1 MTLRN
6 KGVSL
11 RNTRGCKNRTL
22 IDVVCLGIRE
32 VTFILS
38 DSVVCQF
45 VCALLLIAV
54 IVIEIC

>member
-22 IDVVCLGIRE
+22 IDVVCLGSDVYTVRQC
-32 VTFILS
+32 VLS
-38 DSVVCQF
+38 VCLCSAADSCDSD
-45 VCALLLIAV
+45 
-54 IVIEIC
+54 